1 MRNPQY
7 VSYIPSM
14 ETSSH
19 ITSSYAALR
28 YGGASQDRARAELA
42 ITPGEACVQERI
54 FNVGRPG
61 KMLDRMRP
69 RFARHKQ
76 HVAAAL
82 AAGGYP
88 ALKR

>member
-1 MRNPQY
+1 MRNGQY
-7 VSYIPSM
+7 VSYIRRM

-19 ITSSYAALR
+19 ITSTYAALR

-42 ITPGEACVQERI
+42 ITPGEAGKLEAI

-69 RFARHKQ
+69 RFARHGG
-76 HVAAAL
+76 HVAAVL

-88 ALKR
+88 ALRR

>member
-1 MRNPQY
+1 
-7 VSYIPSM
+7 M

-28 YGGASQDRARAELA
+28 YGGASQGRAQAELA
-42 ITPGEACVQERI
+42 ISPGEAAVQEWI

-69 RFARHKQ
+69 RFARHRG
-76 HVAAAL
+76 HVAAVL
-82 AAGGYP
+82 AAGGFP